1 MATPASDCQHSNFNP
16 SIARSW
22 LSRCQR
28 SHASCKRERPSDW
41 LPSRVIDVLPSG
53 NTDVVRLISARDM
66 ETRDYSALSYV
77 WGGPQ
82 RVTTTTAT
90 LESHLRGLHVDALP
104 KTLRDAIFVTRG
116 LGFRYLWVD
125 ALCILQDSTADQ
137 KVELARMRHYYRS
150 AVVVITASG
159 AGNVEDGFLHEQKPQ
174 RAGTEQMSSG
184 PKNRVLNVPFY
195 SPEYDFGRLTIEEVY
210 QEYNPDNEP
219 IRNRGWTL
227 QEGLLCPRNLIF
239 PSTGGVIWQ
248 CYMAETVYG
257 KVYYRK
263 YNFRTQHNLHLLS
276 EYIDAPSLERG
287 FPRAEKLHSAWLGLV
302 EDYSQRTLGVLDDK
316 LVAIAGLAE
325 EFDALWGKHIGT
337 YLAGHWEN
345 YLVQSLCWWVSRDDP
360 SQPRPKPK
368 IYRAPSWSWAAVD
381 GGVNWWPA
389 GLDMGGHNP
398 QIEIVDYS
406 AELAFGAVKYGSLTV
421 KGILKNVFW
430 NVPEKN
436 AKDLDLYDNANK
448 QRYLGKGRPDTMDV
462 YATGSR
468 MADVLLL
475 YTRSDR
481 REQVEHDEVAGLV
494 LEKVSNNVYC
504 RIGIFQALYNP
515 KEGDIRSFFDGCERR
530 VISLI

>member
-1 MATPASDCQHSNFNP
+1 MATATSDCPHSNFNP

-22 LSRCQR
+22 LSRCQQ
-28 SHASCKRERPSDW
+28 SHTSCKREHLSDL
-41 LPSRVIDVLPSG
+41 LPSRVIDVFSFG
-53 NTDVVRLISARDM
+53 NTDVARLISARDM
-66 ETRDYSALSYV
+66 ESRDYCALSYV

-90 LESHLRGLHVDALP
+90 LESHLRGLHVDVLP

-116 LGFRYLWVD
+116 LGLRYLWVD

-150 AVVVITASG
+150 AVVVIAASG
-159 AGNVEDGFLHEQKPQ
+159 AGNVEDGFLHGQQ
-174 RAGTEQMSSG
+174 TQTAVTD
-184 PKNRVLNVPFY
+184 KNRVLSVPFY
-195 SPEYDFGRLTIEEVY
+195 SPKYDFGRLTIEEVY

-248 CYMAETVYG
+248 CHMAETVYG
-257 KVYYRK
+257 KIYYRK
-263 YNFRTQHNLHLLS
+263 YNFHTQHNLSLLG
-276 EYIDAPSLERG
+276 EPIDAPSLENDIS
-287 FPRAEKLHSAWLGLV
+287 RAEKLHSAWLGLV
-302 EDYSQRTLGVLDDK
+302 EDYSQRDLGVPDDK
-316 LVAIAGLAE
+316 LIAIAGLAE

-337 YLAGHWEN
+337 YLVGHWKN

-368 IYRAPSWSWAAVD
+368 TYRAPSWSWAAVD

-389 GLDMGGHNP
+389 GLGMGGHNQ
-398 QIEIVDYS
+398 QIEIIDHAV
-406 AELAFGAVKYGSLTV
+406 ELAFDAVKYRSLTV

-436 AKDLDLYDNANK
+436 AKDMDLYDSPNR
-448 QRYLGKGRPDTMDV
+448 QRYLGRGSPDTMDV
-462 YATGSR
+462 YAAGSR
-468 MADVLLL
+468 MVDVLLL

-481 REQVEHDEVAGLV
+481 REHVEHDEVAGLV

-504 RIGIFQALYNP
+504 RIGIFQALYDP
-515 KEGDIRSFFDGCERR
+515 KEDDIRSFFENCERQ
-530 VISLI
+530 VVSLI